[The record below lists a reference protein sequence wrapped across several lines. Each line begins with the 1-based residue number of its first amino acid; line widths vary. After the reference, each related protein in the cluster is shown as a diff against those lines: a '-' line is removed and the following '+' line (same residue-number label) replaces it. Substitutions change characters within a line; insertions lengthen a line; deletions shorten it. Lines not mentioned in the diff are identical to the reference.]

1 MVQTKCGVEQH
12 SQHCALHQHANQQMK
27 KKQKKLAQ
35 NAAHEAKSAARIFMH
50 NVQDERFNDSRRGAF
65 EFYVQ
70 HIITKIAD
78 AIRNNK

>member
-1 MVQTKCGVEQH
+1 MVQTQCCVEQH

-27 KKQKKLAQ
+27 KKQKMMQ

-50 NVQDERFNDSRRGAF
+50 NVQDERFNASRRGAF

-70 HIITKIAD
+70 HITTKIAD